1 MIFVSAL
8 VPAAGSGERLGM
20 GPKAFVKIHGKTLIE
35 RTVEN
40 LYGVADEIIVAI
52 PASHLEHEVV
62 QRLSARSNPK
72 PRLGNIRF
80 ITGGETR
87 QETVS
92 RLLLEANA
100 PLVMIHDAAR
110 PFLPP
115 EVARA
120 LVKRVVET
128 GAATVALPASDTLV
142 TASSELT
149 WDSLL
154 DRSRVYAI
162 QTPQGFQRDLILD
175 AHARAR
181 LEGIVATDDAGLVA
195 RLGLPVALVPGDPRL
210 FKVTRPGDYELA
222 EAFAAVWNAG
232 IEAGIGAQHSKD
244 RTHERDAPLQG
255 EA

>member
-1 MIFVSAL
+1 VIFVSAL

-20 GPKAFVKIHGKTLIE
+20 GAKAFVQIRGKTLIE
-35 RTVEN
+35 RTVDN

-62 QRLSARSNPK
+62 LRLSARSNPK

-80 ITGGETR
+80 IVGGETR

-92 RLLLEANA
+92 RLVLEAIA
-100 PLVMIHDAAR
+100 PIVIIHDAAR

-115 EVARA
+115 EIARA
-120 LVKRVVET
+120 LVKQTVET
-128 GAATVALPASDTLV
+128 GAATVALPAADTLV
-142 TASSELT
+142 TSSSELT

-154 DRSRVYAI
+154 DRSRIHAI
-162 QTPQGFQRDLILD
+162 QTPQGFRRDLILE
-175 AHARAR
+175 AHRRAK

-222 EAFAAVWNAG
+222 EAFAAVW
-232 IEAGIGAQHSKD
+232 D
-244 RTHERDAPLQG
+244 RVQS
-255 EA
+255 

>member
-1 MIFVSAL
+1 MVFVSAL

-20 GPKAFVKIHGKTLIE
+20 GAKAFVQIHGKTLLE

-40 LYGVADEIIVAI
+40 LYGVADEIIIAV

-62 QRLSARSNPK
+62 LRLSALANPK

-80 ITGGETR
+80 IIGGATR

-92 RLLLEANA
+92 RLLLEAIA
-100 PLVMIHDAAR
+100 PVVIIHDAAR

-120 LVKRVVET
+120 LVKQVVET
-128 GAATVALPASDTLV
+128 GAATVALLAADTLV
-142 TASSELT
+142 TASTELT
-149 WDSLL
+149 WEALL
-154 DRSRVYAI
+154 DRSRVHAI
-162 QTPQGFQRDLILD
+162 QTPQGFRRDVILD
-175 AHARAR
+175 AHHRAKLARV
-181 LEGIVATDDAGLVA
+181 VATDDAGLVA

-222 EAFAAVWNAG
+222 EAFAAVW
-232 IEAGIGAQHSKD
+232 
-244 RTHERDAPLQG
+244 DAKTSVGGTGRSPLQG